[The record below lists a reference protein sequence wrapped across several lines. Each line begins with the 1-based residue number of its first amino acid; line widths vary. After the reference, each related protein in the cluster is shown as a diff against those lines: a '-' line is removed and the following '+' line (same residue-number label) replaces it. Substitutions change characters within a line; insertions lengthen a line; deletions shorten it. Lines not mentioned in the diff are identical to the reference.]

1 MNDRDPFEPASDSG
15 LTPTTDHV
23 LPTVDATENPK
34 EPLSPFGENS
44 AVGEECALSGQSSAS
59 PSSSSEL
66 HVIQLG
72 RAARASEPVREGSVR
87 EGSVREDSQATL
99 PAVDL
104 QEEENESPLKSS
116 LQAAFASTLT
126 SLLVVLVL
134 LLAVRMIV
142 PSLVEEIRYAWFRGQ
157 LRAQYETSDQALQQV
172 SLDGL
177 NGISKAI
184 SQRVGPSVVHINVR
198 DIVDNRWSELLGEK
212 SAPESMLLQGQGSGV
227 VVDDQGHILT
237 NFHVIESSKEIEVW
251 LSDGR
256 RLIAK
261 VVGVDRITD
270 LALLR
275 VEAGGLMPIHWGNSD
290 EADVGTLV
298 WAAGSPF
305 GLKSSFT
312 LGILSGKHRTDLK
325 GNRFELVAGDRDRG
339 VYRDLMQSDV
349 AVNPGNSGGP
359 LINSRGELIGIN
371 TAIVGDSYRGISFSI
386 PSNVAKAVYEKLLAN
401 GLVERGWLG
410 VRLADYVEDDPD
422 LKETRTGLGALVSGI
437 PADGDS
443 PAKKAGVEVG
453 DRIVEFNGSQV
464 PDHMTLKRL
473 IGEAGPN
480 AQVKMVVIRDGA
492 RVELDVV
499 LGSRPDDGF

>member
-1 MNDRDPFEPASDSG
+1 MQESDAQNDPSDSLERPLPEG
-15 LTPTTDHV
+15 V
-23 LPTVDATENPK
+23 LPELTANFEGVSAGTGSAGTGSGRVAAGE
-34 EPLSPFGENS
+34 ENS
-44 AVGEECALSGQSSAS
+44 RGKLAVEPISAGERELGEESDG
-59 PSSSSEL
+59 
-66 HVIQLG
+66 V
-72 RAARASEPVREGSVR
+72 
-87 EGSVREDSQATL
+87 
-99 PAVDL
+99 
-104 QEEENESPLKSS
+104 SPLRTS
-116 LQAAFASTLT
+116 LHAAFVSTLT

-134 LLAVRMIV
+134 LVSVRLIV
-142 PSLVEEIRYAWFRGQ
+142 PTLVEEVRYAWFRGQ

-172 SLDGL
+172 SLEGL

-198 DIVDNRWSELLGEK
+198 DVVDRRWSELLGDRLSDDK
-212 SAPESMLLQGQGSGV
+212 LSGDKGVPDAMLLQGQGSGV
-227 VVDDQGHILT
+227 VVDTQGHILT

-256 RLIAK
+256 RVLAK
-261 VVGVDRITD
+261 VVGIDRITD

-275 VEAGGLMPIHWGNSD
+275 IEASGLMPIAWGDSD
-290 EADVGTLV
+290 KADVGTLV

-386 PSNVAKAVYEKLLAN
+386 PSNVAKTVYEKLLAS
-401 GLVERGWLG
+401 GLVQRGWLG
-410 VRLADYVEDDPD
+410 VRLADYVEDDPE

-437 PADGDS
+437 PLDGES
-443 PAKKAGVEVG
+443 PALKAGIQVG
-453 DRIVEFNGSQV
+453 DRIVEFNGAQV

-473 IGEAGPN
+473 IGESGPSS
-480 AQVKMVVIRDGA
+480 AVKVVVIRDGE
-492 RVELDVV
+492 RLELDVV
-499 LGSRPDDGF
+499 LGARPDDGF

>member
-1 MNDRDPFEPASDSG
+1 MNDTNPLEPSSDSG
-15 LTPTTDHV
+15 HY
-23 LPTVDATENPK
+23 
-34 EPLSPFGENS
+34 
-44 AVGEECALSGQSSAS
+44 
-59 PSSSSEL
+59 
-66 HVIQLG
+66 
-72 RAARASEPVREGSVR
+72 
-87 EGSVREDSQATL
+87 
-99 PAVDL
+99 PAVDVSMAEKAAGEIAAAENSVSENSVSEKVVGETPSGTHTIVKL
-104 QEEENESPLKSS
+104 GRSVRDEVNVRASDIDAEEVEANSPLRSS

-134 LLAVRMIV
+134 LVAVRLIV

-198 DIVDNRWSELLGEK
+198 DVVDSRWSELLGDK
-212 SAPESMLLQGQGSGV
+212 AAPESMLLQGQGSGV
-227 VVDDQGHILT
+227 IVDTQGHILT

-251 LSDGR
+251 LGDGR
-256 RLIAK
+256 RLLAK
-261 VVGVDRITD
+261 VVGIDRITD
-270 LALLR
+270 LALLKID
-275 VEAGGLMPIHWGNSD
+275 ANGLMPIAWGNSD
-290 EADVGTLV
+290 DADVGTLV

-386 PSNVAKAVYEKLLAN
+386 PSNVAKTVYEGLLVS

-410 VRLADYVEDDPD
+410 VRLADYVEDDQE
-422 LKETRTGLGALVSGI
+422 LKETRTGLGAVVSGI
-437 PADGDS
+437 PLDGES
-443 PAKKAGVEVG
+443 PALKAGIEVG

-480 AQVKMVVIRDGA
+480 ANVKMVVIREGA
-492 RVELDVV
+492 RVALEVV

>member
-1 MNDRDPFEPASDSG
+1 MNDTNPLEPSSDSG
-15 LTPTTDHV
+15 HHSAMDIPAVEPANAENIAAENTAPENTAPENTVGDTP
-23 LPTVDATENPK
+23 
-34 EPLSPFGENS
+34 
-44 AVGEECALSGQSSAS
+44 SGT
-59 PSSSSEL
+59 
-66 HVIQLG
+66 HTIVKLG
-72 RAARASEPVREGSVR
+72 RSVR
-87 EGSVREDSQATL
+87 DEVHESVSNIEADESEAS
-99 PAVDL
+99 
-104 QEEENESPLKSS
+104 SPLRSS

-134 LLAVRMIV
+134 LVAVRLIV

-198 DIVDNRWSELLGEK
+198 DVVDSRWSELLGDK
-212 SAPESMLLQGQGSGV
+212 AAPESMLLQGQGSGV
-227 VVDDQGHILT
+227 IVDTQGHILT

-251 LSDGR
+251 LGDGR
-256 RLIAK
+256 RMLAK
-261 VVGVDRITD
+261 VVGIDRITD
-270 LALLR
+270 LALLKI
-275 VEAGGLMPIHWGNSD
+275 EANGLMPIAWGNSD

-386 PSNVAKAVYEKLLAN
+386 PSNVAKSVYERLLVS

-410 VRLADYVEDDPD
+410 VRLADYVEDDQE

-437 PADGDS
+437 PLDGDS
-443 PAKKAGVEVG
+443 PALKAGIEVG
-453 DRIVEFNGSQV
+453 DRIVEFNGAQV

-480 AQVKMVVIRDGA
+480 ANVKMVVIREGA
-492 RVELDVV
+492 RVALEVV
-499 LGSRPDDGF
+499 LGARPDDGF

>member
-1 MNDRDPFEPASDSG
+1 MNDTNPLEPSSDSG
-15 LTPTTDHV
+15 HHSA
-23 LPTVDATENPK
+23 VDVSMAEK
-34 EPLSPFGENS
+34 AAGEIAAAENS
-44 AVGEECALSGQSSAS
+44 VSENSVSEKVVGETPSGT
-59 PSSSSEL
+59 
-66 HVIQLG
+66 HTIVKLG
-72 RAARASEPVREGSVR
+72 RSVRDEVNVRAS
-87 EGSVREDSQATL
+87 DIDA
-99 PAVDL
+99 
-104 QEEENESPLKSS
+104 EEVEANSPLRSS

-134 LLAVRMIV
+134 LVAVRLIV

-198 DIVDNRWSELLGEK
+198 DVVDSRWSELLGDK
-212 SAPESMLLQGQGSGV
+212 AAPESMLLQGQGSGV
-227 VVDDQGHILT
+227 IVDTQGHILT

-251 LSDGR
+251 LGDGR
-256 RLIAK
+256 RLLAK
-261 VVGVDRITD
+261 VVGIDRITD
-270 LALLR
+270 LALLKID
-275 VEAGGLMPIHWGNSD
+275 ANGLMPIAWGNSD
-290 EADVGTLV
+290 DADVGTLV

-386 PSNVAKAVYEKLLAN
+386 PSNVAKTVYESLLVS

-410 VRLADYVEDDPD
+410 VRLADYVEDDQE
-422 LKETRTGLGALVSGI
+422 LKETRTGLGAVVSGI
-437 PADGDS
+437 PLDGES
-443 PAKKAGVEVG
+443 PALKAGIEVG

-480 AQVKMVVIRDGA
+480 ANVKMVVIREGA
-492 RVELDVV
+492 RVALEVV

>member
-1 MNDRDPFEPASDSG
+1 MNDTNPFEPSSDSVKRSSLEG
-15 LTPTTDHV
+15 HLDSPIH
-23 LPTVDATENPK
+23 DATQD
-34 EPLSPFGENS
+34 S
-44 AVGEECALSGQSSAS
+44 AAEMEA
-59 PSSSSEL
+59 SSSEPPTSRIENVVESSPNAEAPTST
-66 HVIQLG
+66 HTMVRLG
-72 RAARASEPVREGSVR
+72 RSVR
-87 EGSVREDSQATL
+87 DEVSASDQDVEPEGTETGSALR
-99 PAVDL
+99 
-104 QEEENESPLKSS
+104 SS
-116 LQAAFASTLT
+116 LNAAFASTLT

-134 LLAVRMIV
+134 LLAVRLIV

-198 DIVDNRWSELLGEK
+198 DVVDSRWSELLGDK
-212 SAPESMLLQGQGSGV
+212 AAPEALLQGQGSGV
-227 VVDDQGHILT
+227 IVDDQGHILT

-256 RLIAK
+256 RLLAQ
-261 VVGVDRITD
+261 VVGIDRITD
-270 LALLR
+270 LALLKI
-275 VEAGGLMPIHWGNSD
+275 EAGGLMPIAWGNSD
-290 EADVGTLV
+290 QADVGTLV

-386 PSNVAKAVYEKLLAN
+386 PSNVAKAVYEKLLAS
-401 GLVERGWLG
+401 GLVQRGWLG
-410 VRLADYVEDDPD
+410 VRLADYVEDDPE
-422 LKETRTGLGALVSGI
+422 LKETRTGLGAVVSGI
-437 PADGDS
+437 PMDGDS
-443 PAKKAGVEVG
+443 PALKAGIEFG
-453 DRIVEFNGSQV
+453 DRIVEFNGAQV

-480 AQVKMVVIRDGA
+480 ATVKMVVIREGQ
-492 RVELDVV
+492 RVELEVV
-499 LGSRPDDGF
+499 LGARPDDGF

>member
-1 MNDRDPFEPASDSG
+1 MNDTNPLEPSSDSG
-15 LTPTTDHV
+15 HDSAMDIRAAENTAAENLLPENTAAEITVSENTVSENTVGDTP
-23 LPTVDATENPK
+23 
-34 EPLSPFGENS
+34 
-44 AVGEECALSGQSSAS
+44 SGT
-59 PSSSSEL
+59 
-66 HVIQLG
+66 HTIVRLG
-72 RAARASEPVREGSVR
+72 RSVR
-87 EGSVREDSQATL
+87 DEVHESVSNIEADESEAS
-99 PAVDL
+99 
-104 QEEENESPLKSS
+104 SPLRSS

-134 LLAVRMIV
+134 LVAVRLIV

-198 DIVDNRWSELLGEK
+198 DVVDSRWSELLGDK
-212 SAPESMLLQGQGSGV
+212 AAPESMLLQGQGSGV
-227 VVDDQGHILT
+227 IVDTQGHILT

-251 LSDGR
+251 LGDGR
-256 RLIAK
+256 RMLAK
-261 VVGVDRITD
+261 VVGIDRITD
-270 LALLR
+270 LALLKI
-275 VEAGGLMPIHWGNSD
+275 EANGLMPIAWGNSD

-386 PSNVAKAVYEKLLAN
+386 PSNVAKSVYERLLVS

-410 VRLADYVEDDPD
+410 VRLADYVEDDQE

-437 PADGDS
+437 PLDGDS
-443 PAKKAGVEVG
+443 PALKAGIEVG
-453 DRIVEFNGSQV
+453 DRIVEFNGTQV

-480 AQVKMVVIRDGA
+480 ANVKMVVIREGA
-492 RVELDVV
+492 RVALEVV
-499 LGSRPDDGF
+499 LGARPDDGF